1 VGWQVRA
8 RQIVLRLVGTAA
20 VAAAVLAAGV
30 SAAQAR
36 SPFGAPKHKFGRGT
50 STNWSGYA
58 VDGSGATQVIGTWTQ
73 PAVTCSAGENS
84 WSSPWVGIDG
94 DASNTVEQI
103 GTDSDCQSGKPVYYA
118 WYEMYPKS
126 LVQLT
131 MAVHP
136 GDSFTG
142 TVKYTSG
149 SSFALTLTDNTT
161 KATFTTTQSAR
172 KAARSSVEWIMEG
185 PSNGL
190 LSDFGSVSFS
200 AASATIGGQT
210 GGLSSFPGAQAITMV
225 TNSGVV
231 RAQPSAVSGNAFSV
245 AWKHG

>member
-1 VGWQVRA
+1 MGVKVRFISA
-8 RQIVLRLVGTAA
+8 VAVSATLLVG
-20 VAAAVLAAGV
+20 GV

-36 SPFGAPKHKFGRGT
+36 TMAHAPKHKIGKGT

-58 VDGSGATQVIGTWTQ
+58 VDGTSATKVSATWTA
-73 PAVTCSAGENS
+73 PAVTCAPGENS

-94 DASNTVEQI
+94 DVSNTVEQT

-118 WYEMYPKS
+118 WWEMYPKS
-126 LVQLT
+126 TVQIS

-142 TVKYTSG
+142 VVTYLG
-149 SSFALTLTDNTT
+149 SSSFSMKLTNNTT
-161 KATFTTTQSAR
+161 GASFTTTQSSH
-172 KAARSSVEWIMEG
+172 KAQRSSVEWIMEG

-190 LSDFGSVSFS
+190 LSNFGSMSFT
-200 AASATIGGQT
+200 AASATISGQT
-210 GGLSSFPGAQAITMV
+210 GGLSSFPSASSITMDN
-225 TNSGVV
+225 NSGTV
-231 RAQPSAVSGNAFSV
+231 RAQPSAVSSDAFSV